1 MNNLSNK
8 ICVPNSTEDLTEVID
23 ADADAEA
30 ISNDEAKQN
39 DYTNFNEKKATCETN
54 EIHNSHAF
62 L

>member
-8 ICVPNSTEDLTEVID
+8 ICVPNSTEDLAEVVD
-23 ADADAEA
+23 ADADAET

-39 DYTNFNEKKATCETN
+39 DYTNFNEKKANCGTN
-54 EIHNSHAF
+54 KIHNSHAF

>member
-30 ISNDEAKQN
+30 ISNDEAK
-39 DYTNFNEKKATCETN
+39 
-54 EIHNSHAF
+54 
-62 L
+62 